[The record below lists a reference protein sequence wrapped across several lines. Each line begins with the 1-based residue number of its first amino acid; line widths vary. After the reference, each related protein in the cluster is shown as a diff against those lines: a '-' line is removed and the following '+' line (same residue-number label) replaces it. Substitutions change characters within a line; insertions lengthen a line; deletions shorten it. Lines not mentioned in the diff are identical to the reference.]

1 MEGLELLSFQIISA
15 VGTARSMYI
24 EAIQAAKSG
33 QFEEAEKL
41 LEEGQQVFLE
51 GHHAHAGL
59 IQKEAAGE
67 KCEFALLLMHA
78 EDQLMSAEAFG
89 ILAQEFID
97 VYKTMKGNR

>member
-1 MEGLELLSFQIISA
+1 MEGLELISFQIISA

>member
-1 MEGLELLSFQIISA
+1 MEGLELISFQIISA

-41 LEEGQQVFLE
+41 MEEGQQVFLE

>member
-1 MEGLELLSFQIISA
+1 MISFQIISA

-24 EAIQAAKSG
+24 EAIQLAKTG
-33 QFEEAEKL
+33 DFEGAEKL
-41 LEEGQQVFLE
+41 MEEGEQVFLE

-67 KCEFALLLMHA
+67 KTEFALLLMHA
-78 EDQLMSAEAFG
+78 EDPLMSAEAFG

-97 VYKTMKGNR
+97 IYKKLNQ

>member
-1 MEGLELLSFQIISA
+1 MNSKEGIELISFQIISA

-24 EAIQAAKSG
+24 EAIQLAKDGKIS
-33 QFEEAEKL
+33 EAEAMM
-41 LEEGQQVFLE
+41 EEGQKVFVE
-51 GHHAHAGL
+51 GHHAHASL

-67 KCEFALLLMHA
+67 KTEFALLLMHA

-97 VYKTMKGNR
+97 IYKKLN